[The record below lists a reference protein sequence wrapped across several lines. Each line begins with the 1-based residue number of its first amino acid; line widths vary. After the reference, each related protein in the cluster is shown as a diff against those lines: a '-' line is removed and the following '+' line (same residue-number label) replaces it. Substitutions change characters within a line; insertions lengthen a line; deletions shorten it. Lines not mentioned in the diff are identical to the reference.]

1 MVAKAI
7 TAGACN
13 PLRVVVGTR
22 ALLSAAA
29 DADWLVDVVAADCV
43 ALGDAVAETYCGALT
58 GVGKATLSFTVV
70 WEERIIVVT

>member
-7 TAGACN
+7 TAGACK
-13 PLRVVVGTR
+13 PLRVVVGTK

-29 DADWLVDVVAADCV
+29 AADWLVDVVAADCV

-58 GVGKATLSFTVV
+58 GVGKMAFSAAVDVEVRVTV
-70 WEERIIVVT
+70 ES